1 MADTLITNY
10 LTSYEQI
17 QSNHEKYADRFSDAN
32 AEIVNSD
39 TFLSLLVAEM
49 TNQDPLEPTSNTEFV
64 SQMAQFTQ
72 LSYAQ
77 DSSTYA
83 KANYAASL
91 VGKTA
96 TATKMDGAQQVTK
109 TGVVESV
116 TKSGKTYIVNIGGE
130 SFDISKVTGV
140 KETAKDDNAGSVD
153 SIVSTGNNLGDM
165 ISRASMMIGMHA
177 TVNATTE
184 TGAVVDAGTIDAI
197 QVKNGEIYIVIGDI
211 SYKLSDTVEVKYP
224 EYNYEQPEQDAETGT
239 EAVEG
244 VTDTATDA
252 EDITVEEGLTAPEN
266 TYTEEEQ
273 AVSDAIDEMVEE
285 MLEEL
290 KADKESDEDLL
301 DLEDLEEI
309 EDLRFSLDVA
319 EGGGII

>member
-96 TATKMDGAQQVTK
+96 TATKMDGAEQVTK

-140 KETAKDDNAGSVD
+140 KETEKDDAGSVD
-153 SIVSTGNNLGDM
+153 NIVSTGNNLGDM

-184 TGAVVDAGTIDAI
+184 AGAVVDAGTIEAI

-224 EYNYEQPEQDAETGT
+224 EYGYDQPEQDTDTSTDAVEGTNGTGTGT
-239 EAVEG
+239 EN
-244 VTDTATDA
+244 T
-252 EDITVEEGLTAPEN
+252 LTEA
-266 TYTEEEQ
+266 EQ

-290 KADKESDEDLL
+290 KADAVQEEDLS
-301 DLEDLEEI
+301 DLEDI
-309 EDLRFSLDVA
+309 EDITETEETTEDV
-319 EGGGII
+319 

>member
-1 MADTLITNY
+1 MSDTLITNY

-17 QSNHEKYADRFSDAN
+17 KSNHEKYADKFSDAN
-32 AEIVNSD
+32 DELVNSE

-96 TATKMDGAQQVTK
+96 TASKMDGAEQVTK
-109 TGVVESV
+109 TGIVESV

-140 KETAKDDNAGSVD
+140 KETETDNTTEGTD
-153 SIVSTGNNLGDM
+153 SIISTGNNLGDM
-165 ISRASMMIGMHA
+165 ISRASMMIGMYA
-177 TVNATTE
+177 TVNATTDA
-184 TGAVVDAGTIDAI
+184 GAVVDAGTIDAI

-224 EYNYEQPEQDAETGT
+224 EYTYEEPQQDTDT
-239 EAVEG
+239 STDAVEG
-244 VTDTATDA
+244 VTDTEAS
-252 EDITVEEGLTAPEN
+252 EDRTLTEA
-266 TYTEEEQ
+266 EQ

-285 MLEEL
+285 MYEEL
-290 KADKESDEDLL
+290 KADAEQEQDLA
-301 DLEDLEEI
+301 DLEDI
-309 EDLRFSLDVA
+309 EDITETV
-319 EGGGII
+319 ETTEEV

>member
-17 QSNHEKYADRFSDAN
+17 QSNHEKYADRFTNSND
-32 AEIVNSD
+32 ELVNSD

-49 TNQDPLEPTSNTEFV
+49 THQDPLEPTSNTEFV

-96 TATKMDGAQQVTK
+96 TASKMDGAQQVTK

-140 KETAKDDNAGSVD
+140 KETEKDTSSD
-153 SIVSTGNNLGDM
+153 STEGIISTGSNIGDM

-184 TGAVVDAGTIDAI
+184 AGTVVDAGTIEAI

-224 EYNYEQPEQDAETGT
+224 EYNYEQPEQGADTSVDAADSAANTATGEQRPLT
-239 EAVEG
+239 EA
-244 VTDTATDA
+244 
-252 EDITVEEGLTAPEN
+252 
-266 TYTEEEQ
+266 EQ
-273 AVSDAIDEMVEE
+273 AVSDAIDQMVEE
-285 MLEEL
+285 MYEQL
-290 KADKESDEDLL
+290 KADAEREEDLA
-301 DLEDLEEI
+301 DLEDI
-309 EDLRFSLDVA
+309 EDITETVETTEDV
-319 EGGGII
+319 

>member
-1 MADTLITNY
+1 MADNTINNY
-10 LTSYEQI
+10 LTSFEQI
-17 QSNHEKYADRFSDAN
+17 QSNHQKYADRFSDAN
-32 AEIVNSD
+32 SELVNSD

-96 TATKMDGAQQVTK
+96 TASKMDGAQQVTK

-116 TKSGKTYIVNIGGE
+116 TKSGKTYIVNIDGE

-140 KETAKDDNAGSVD
+140 QDTATDNGTD
-153 SIVSTGNNLGDM
+153 GIVSTGSNLGDM
-165 ISRASMMIGMHA
+165 ISRASMMIGMYA
-177 TVNATTE
+177 TVNATTDS
-184 TGAVVDAGTIDAI
+184 GAVVDAGTIDAI

-224 EYNYEQPEQDAETGT
+224 DYSYETPKQDDTEAVEGAQGAETGT
-239 EAVEG
+239 ES
-244 VTDTATDA
+244 
-252 EDITVEEGLTAPEN
+252 GLTEA
-266 TYTEEEQ
+266 EQ
-273 AVSDAIDEMVEE
+273 AVSDAIDQMVEE

-290 KADKESDEDLL
+290 KADAELEQDLA
-301 DLEDLEEI
+301 DLEDITETTETTQD
-309 EDLRFSLDVA
+309 DL
-319 EGGGII
+319 

>member
-1 MADTLITNY
+1 MSDTLITNY

-17 QSNHEKYADRFSDAN
+17 QSNHEKYADKFSDAN
-32 AEIVNSD
+32 DELVNSE

-96 TATKMDGAQQVTK
+96 TASKMDGAEQVTK

-140 KETAKDDNAGSVD
+140 QDTAADNTAD
-153 SIVSTGNNLGDM
+153 STDGIISTGNNLGDM
-165 ISRASMMIGMHA
+165 ISRASMMIGMYA
-177 TVNATTE
+177 TVNATTDAG
-184 TGAVVDAGTIDAI
+184 TVVDAGTIDAI

-224 EYNYEQPEQDAETGT
+224 EYSYEEPEQDTDVST
-239 EAVEG
+239 EAVED
-244 VTDTATDA
+244 VTAADTAADA
-252 EDITVEEGLTAPEN
+252 ENTLTEA
-266 TYTEEEQ
+266 EQ
-273 AVSDAIDEMVEE
+273 AVSDAIDAMVEE
-285 MLEEL
+285 MYEEL
-290 KADKESDEDLL
+290 KADAEQEQDLA
-301 DLEDLEEI
+301 DLEDI
-309 EDLRFSLDVA
+309 EDVTQTVETTEDV
-319 EGGGII
+319 

>member
-1 MADTLITNY
+1 MADTTINQY

-17 QSNHEKYADRFSDAN
+17 QANHEKYADRFKDSN
-32 AEIVNSD
+32 EELVNSD
-39 TFLSLLVAEM
+39 TFLSLLVSEM

-91 VGKTA
+91 VGKIA
-96 TATKMDGAQQVTK
+96 TASKADGATQVTK

-116 TKSGKTYIVNIGGE
+116 VKSGKSYLVNIDGE

-140 KETAKDDNAGSVD
+140 QENTSD
-153 SIVSTGNNLGDM
+153 STGGTNGVISTGSNLGDM
-165 ISRASMMIGMHA
+165 ISRASMMIGMYA
-177 TVNATTE
+177 TVSAKTDA
-184 TGAVVDAGTIDAI
+184 GSVVDAGVINSI
-197 QVKNGEIYIVIGDI
+197 QVKDGELYAVIGDI
-211 SYKLSDTVEVKYP
+211 SYKLSDIVEVRYP
-224 EYNYEQPEQDAETGT
+224 EYSAEQPEQGENNGSVGST
-239 EAVEG
+239 EGA
-244 VTDTATDA
+244 
-252 EDITVEEGLTAPEN
+252 EN
-266 TYTEEEQ
+266 TGKTLTESEQ

-290 KADKESDEDLL
+290 KADAEQQNDLDDL
-301 DLEDLEEI
+301 DDLEDIADISQE
-309 EDLRFSLDVA
+309 V
-319 EGGGII
+319 

>member
-1 MADTLITNY
+1 MADTTINKY
-10 LTSYEQI
+10 LTSFEQI

-32 AEIVNSD
+32 DELVNSD

-49 TNQDPLEPTSNTEFV
+49 THQDPLEPTSNTEFV

-96 TATKMDGAQQVTK
+96 TASKMDGAQQVTK

-140 KETAKDDNAGSVD
+140 KETEKDNSTDSTDSV
-153 SIVSTGNNLGDM
+153 ISTGSNLGDM
-165 ISRASMMIGMHA
+165 ISRASMMIGMYA

-184 TGAVVDAGTIDAI
+184 AGTVVDAGTIDAI

-224 EYNYEQPEQDAETGT
+224 EFSYEKPEQDADTSTDATDSVTDATAGT
-239 EAVEG
+239 EN
-244 VTDTATDA
+244 T
-252 EDITVEEGLTAPEN
+252 LTEA
-266 TYTEEEQ
+266 EQ

-285 MLEEL
+285 MFEEL
-290 KADKESDEDLL
+290 KADAEREQDLA
-301 DLEDLEEI
+301 DLEDI
-309 EDLRFSLDVA
+309 EDITETVETTEDV
-319 EGGGII
+319 

>member
-1 MADTLITNY
+1 MADTTISKY
-10 LTSYEQI
+10 LTSFEQI

-96 TATKMDGAQQVTK
+96 TASKMDGAQQVTK

-140 KETAKDDNAGSVD
+140 QDTVTDNDTGSTD
-153 SIVSTGNNLGDM
+153 SIVPTGNNLGDM

-184 TGAVVDAGTIDAI
+184 AGAVVDAGTIDAI

-224 EYNYEQPEQDAETGT
+224 EYSYEEPEQDTDTGTDATDAVEGVNGTETGT
-239 EAVEG
+239 EN
-244 VTDTATDA
+244 T
-252 EDITVEEGLTAPEN
+252 LTEA
-266 TYTEEEQ
+266 EQ
-273 AVSDAIDEMVEE
+273 AVSDAIDNMVEE

-290 KADKESDEDLL
+290 KADAEREQDLA
-301 DLEDLEEI
+301 DLEDI
-309 EDLRFSLDVA
+309 EDITETVETTEDV
-319 EGGGII
+319 

>member
-1 MADTLITNY
+1 MADTTIGKY

-32 AEIVNSD
+32 AELVNSD

-96 TATKMDGAQQVTK
+96 TASKMDGAEQVTK
-109 TGVVESV
+109 TGIVESV

-140 KETAKDDNAGSVD
+140 QDTVTDNSTGGTD
-153 SIVSTGNNLGDM
+153 NIIPTGNNLGDM

-177 TVNATTE
+177 TVNATTD
-184 TGAVVDAGTIDAI
+184 TGTVVDAGTIDAI

-224 EYNYEQPEQDAETGT
+224 EYSYDQPEQDSGADNG
-239 EAVEG
+239 AVEG
-244 VTDTATDA
+244 VDGSAA
-252 EDITVEEGLTAPEN
+252 GAEN
-266 TYTEEEQ
+266 TLTEAEQ
-273 AVSDAIDEMVEE
+273 AVSDAIDQMVEE

-290 KADKESDEDLL
+290 KADAEEEQDLA
-301 DLEDLEEI
+301 DLEDI
-309 EDLRFSLDVA
+309 EDITETVEPTED
-319 EGGGII
+319 G

>member
-1 MADTLITNY
+1 MADNTINNY
-10 LTSYEQI
+10 LTSFEQI
-17 QSNHEKYADRFSDAN
+17 QSNHQKYADRFSDAN
-32 AEIVNSD
+32 SELVNSD

-96 TATKMDGAQQVTK
+96 TASKMDGAQQVTK

-116 TKSGKTYIVNIGGE
+116 TKSGKTYIVNIDGE

-140 KETAKDDNAGSVD
+140 QDTATDNGTD
-153 SIVSTGNNLGDM
+153 GIVSTGSNLGDM
-165 ISRASMMIGMHA
+165 ISRASMMIGMYA
-177 TVNATTE
+177 TVNATTDSG
-184 TGAVVDAGTIDAI
+184 TVVDAGTIDAI

-224 EYNYEQPEQDAETGT
+224 DYSYEPPEQDDTEAVEGAQGAETGT
-239 EAVEG
+239 ES
-244 VTDTATDA
+244 
-252 EDITVEEGLTAPEN
+252 GLTEA
-266 TYTEEEQ
+266 EQ
-273 AVSDAIDEMVEE
+273 AVSDAIDQMVEE

-290 KADKESDEDLL
+290 KADAELEQDLA
-301 DLEDLEEI
+301 DLEDITETTEI
-309 EDLRFSLDVA
+309 TQDDL
-319 EGGGII
+319 

>member
-1 MADTLITNY
+1 MSDILKTNH
-10 LTSYEQI
+10 LSSYEQI
-17 QSNHEKYADRFSDAN
+17 QSNHQKYADRFTDAN
-32 AEIVNSD
+32 SELVNSD

-49 TNQDPLEPTSNTEFV
+49 THQDPLEPTSNTEFV

-96 TATKMDGAQQVTK
+96 TASKMDGAEQVTK

-140 KETAKDDNAGSVD
+140 KETPNDDKTD
-153 SIVSTGNNLGDM
+153 STEGIISTGSNIGDM

-177 TVNATTE
+177 TVNAKTE
-184 TGAVVDAGTIDAI
+184 QGAVVDAGTIEAI
-197 QVKNGEIYIVIGDI
+197 QVRNGEIYIVINDI

-224 EYNYEQPEQDAETGT
+224 EYNPDQGGSDTETKPVEGTGT
-239 EAVEG
+239 GNTLTEA
-244 VTDTATDA
+244 
-252 EDITVEEGLTAPEN
+252 
-266 TYTEEEQ
+266 EQ
-273 AVSDAIDEMVEE
+273 AVSDAIDDMVEE

-290 KADKESDEDLL
+290 KADATQDQDLT
-301 DLEDLEEI
+301 DLEDI
-309 EDLRFSLDVA
+309 EDITETT
-319 EGGGII
+319 EGV